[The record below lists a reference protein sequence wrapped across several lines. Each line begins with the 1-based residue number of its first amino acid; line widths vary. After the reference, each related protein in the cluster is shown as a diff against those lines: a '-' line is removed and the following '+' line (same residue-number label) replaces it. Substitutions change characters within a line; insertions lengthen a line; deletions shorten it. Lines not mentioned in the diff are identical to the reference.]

1 MLPLMSDS
9 CILDVV
15 YNDYT
20 STVVLDLDVNLSSDI
35 VPCINGSVSI
45 EICGMLSPLVDALG
59 LQSSMHHV
67 WIQ

>member
-35 VPCINGSVSI
+35 VH
-45 EICGMLSPLVDALG
+45 AL
-59 LQSSMHHV
+59 MAV
-67 WIQ
+67 IR